1 MLVFAEGIVYSF
13 RLILRGN
20 IHLRKS
26 LPFELSREKTFF
38 DSLGDWLGDVLYDEL
53 PERGFECRD
62 EQIFMAYQIEQALKE
77 KNVLFAEAGVGTGK
91 TIAYLLPAV
100 SYARYTGK
108 PALIACAD
116 ETLIDQLV
124 KEGGDIHKLRDVLGL
139 DIDVRLAKS
148 RDQYLCLKRFEEAE
162 KTETEDWI
170 DDIALS
176 IPDGVYAQGSMIAV
190 QPYGERSDYPLV
202 TDEDWEKVNYNSI
215 MQCAVCDL
223 RNRCGQT
230 LHRAHYRKS
239 TDLIICSQ
247 DFLMEHLATKES
259 REREGQ
265 LPLLPEVS
273 MMVLDEGHLLEYAAQ
288 KALTYKVQ
296 AYTIVE
302 LLERLM
308 VDGVRERTLYAME
321 HLQDHHELFFDQL
334 REDVIKSEEE
344 RKRIVKSERL
354 IQLGEQVI
362 ANVDQLLEEFV
373 FESELY
379 MIPEYELNMAEE
391 FLEHYVAAIR
401 IFVAQGDAVDWLEDT
416 DGEETLVIMPRLI
429 TDVLSETLFSKK
441 MPIVFSSA
449 TLSVNK
455 DFSYIASS
463 LGIEQY
469 QSFSVP
475 SPFDYEEVMKIYLH
489 ELSQSEKTAKVEQL
503 LKDDKQT
510 LILFK
515 SKQAM
520 NHFKSNV
527 GLMERLNIAFEG
539 DRELSAIVREFQ
551 NGEVKTL
558 CSYHLWEGLDLPEE
572 ALTRV
577 IIFDLPFP
585 PHDPLFDAKRSF
597 AQNPFEE
604 VELPFM
610 QLRLQQGMG
619 RLIRTSNDHGDIH
632 ILLNN
637 EEVKVKPNFVDILAV
652 EPQ

>member
-1 MLVFAEGIVYSF
+1 M
-13 RLILRGN
+13 RQ
-20 IHLRKS
+20 S
-26 LPFELSREKTFF
+26 LPFELSKDSSFY
-38 DSLGDWLGDVLYDEL
+38 DSLGDWMGDVLYDVL
-53 PERGFECRD
+53 PEKGFECRD

-124 KEGGDIHKLRDVLGL
+124 KEGGDVHKLRDHLAL
-139 DIDVRLAKS
+139 NIDVRLAKS

-162 KTETEDWI
+162 KTETDEWI
-170 DDIALS
+170 DDIAFS

-190 QPYGERSDYPLV
+190 QPYGDRSDYSTV
-202 TDEDWEKVNYNSI
+202 TDEDWQKVNYNAV
-215 MQCAVCDL
+215 MQCAVCDM

-273 MMVLDEGHLLEYAAQ
+273 MIVLDEGHLLEYAAQ
-288 KALTYKVQ
+288 KALTNKIQSATMVQ
-296 AYTIVE
+296 

-321 HLQDHHELFFDQL
+321 RLQDNHELFFDQL
-334 REDVIKSEEE
+334 REDLVASEED
-344 RKRIVKSERL
+344 RKRINKSKRL
-354 IQLGEQVI
+354 IQIGKQIVVD
-362 ANVDQLLEEFV
+362 VDQLLEELV

-391 FLEHYVAAIR
+391 FLEQYVASMR
-401 IFVAQGDAVDWLEDT
+401 IFVAQGDAVDWLEET

-429 TDVLSETLFSKK
+429 TDVLAETLFAKK

-449 TLSVNK
+449 TLSVKK
-455 DFSYIASS
+455 DFSYIAYS
-463 LGIEQY
+463 LGIKDY

-475 SPFDYEEVMKIYLH
+475 SPFNYDEVMKIYLH
-489 ELSQSEKTAKVEQL
+489 ELAQSKKAAKVEEL
-503 LKDDKQT
+503 LHDDKQT

-520 NHFKSNV
+520 NTFKSQL
-527 GLMERLNIAFEG
+527 GMMARLKVAFEG
-539 DRELSAIVREFQ
+539 DRELSAIVRDFQ
-551 NGEVKTL
+551 NGTVKTL

-577 IIFDLPFP
+577 IIYDLPFP

-597 AQNPFEE
+597 AEDAFEE

-619 RLIRTSNDHGDIH
+619 RLIRTSNDYGDIH
-632 ILLNN
+632 ILLNE
-637 EEVKVKPNFVDILAV
+637 EEVRVKSEFEQILPV
-652 EPQ
+652 VPQ